1 MFDDRILSIEALPF
15 LWPYALCAL
24 VAYLMG
30 SIPFGLILTRL
41 AGQGDIRKIG
51 SGSIGATNVLRTG
64 NKTLAAATL
73 MLDAGKGA
81 ATVLIGQSYGGPD
94 FAVIAAFM
102 VIVGHLFSV
111 WLRFRGG
118 KGIAAGLGV
127 MLALAWPAGLIAL
140 VVWAIVAAVIRISS
154 LAGMAAAASAPIT
167 IWFVTHDVQYTQ
179 TAGLI
184 ALLIIIKHHSNI
196 LRLFKGEEPRIGK
209 KT

>member
-73 MLDAGKGA
+73 LLDTGKGA
-81 ATVLIGQSYGGPD
+81 AAVLIGQYYGGPD

-140 VVWAIVAAVIRISS
+140 VVWVVLAAVIRISS
-154 LAGMAAAASAPIT
+154 LASIAAAASAPIA
-167 IWFVTHDVQYTQ
+167 IWFVTHDVQYAQ
-179 TAGLI
+179 TAALI

-196 LRLFKGEEPRIGK
+196 LRLFRGEEPRIGK

>member
-1 MFDDRILSIEALPF
+1 VFDDRILSIEALPF

-30 SIPFGLILTRL
+30 SIPFGLVLTRL

-64 NKTLAAATL
+64 NKSLAAATL
-73 MLDAGKGA
+73 LLDAGKGA
-81 ATVLIGQSYGGPD
+81 AAVLIGQSLGGPD

-111 WLRFRGG
+111 WLRFHGG
-118 KGIAAGLGV
+118 KGIATGLGV
-127 MLALAWPAGLIAL
+127 MLALSWPAGLIAL
-140 VVWAIVAAVIRISS
+140 VVWVILAAVVRISS
-154 LAGMAAAASAPIT
+154 LASMISAASAPIAL
-167 IWFVTHDVQYTQ
+167 WFVTHDMQFVQ

-184 ALLIIIKHHSNI
+184 ALLIIVKHHSNI
-196 LRLFKGEEPRIGK
+196 LRLIKGEEPRIGK